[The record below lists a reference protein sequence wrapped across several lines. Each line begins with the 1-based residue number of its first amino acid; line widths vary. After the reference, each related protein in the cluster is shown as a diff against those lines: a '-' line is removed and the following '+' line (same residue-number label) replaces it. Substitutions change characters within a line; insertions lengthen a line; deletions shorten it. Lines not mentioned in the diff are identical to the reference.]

1 MEDVKAKSGQGI
13 AIASIV
19 VLAIDVVGL
28 LALGGFTLSVRGK
41 FAEMFAE
48 MRPEAELPA
57 LTQFL
62 LSIPTAAY
70 AGIFL
75 SLILILILKEIFIR
89 ARTANLVINL
99 AAGLGGI
106 AYLFIYV
113 IAFFLPLIPPMMTDI
128 S

>member
-1 MEDVKAKSGQGI
+1 MEDVKAKPGNGT
-13 AIASIV
+13 AIVRAV
-19 VLAIDVVGL
+19 VLGADVVGL
-28 LALGGFTLSVRGK
+28 LVIGGFTLSVRGE
-41 FAEMFAE
+41 FAEMFEE
-48 MRPEAELPA
+48 MDVELPA
-57 LTQFL
+57 ITQFL

-106 AYLFIYV
+106 AYLTIYI
-113 IAFFLPLIPPMMTDI
+113 IALFLPLIQMMTDVE
-128 S
+128 